1 MKALYPEYIKS
12 IHKSRARE
20 LSRKIR
26 KWLEA
31 LHKKDEVWIYGSKR
45 HRRQTEIW
53 PIAGAKVQ
61 NCSREKR
68 EKEKRKEGK
77 SSQTQDFP
85 GGQRERTG
93 MLCTARLALKI
104 HKIWKYCIL
113 VKVSIQNGLI
123 LSYDDPELE
132 DQMWKVFRRMG
143 VGRYA
148 PKNLKLRN
156 FPCVFHKNITI
167 KLIIDK

>member
-1 MKALYPEYIKS
+1 MDLWIK
-12 IHKSRARE
+12 K
-20 LSRKIR
+20 
-26 KWLEA
+26 
-31 LHKKDEVWIYGSKR
+31 

-68 EKEKRKEGK
+68 GKRKERRGK

-85 GGQRERTG
+85 GGQQERTWILHSQAG
-93 MLCTARLALKI
+93 FKKFIKC
-104 HKIWKYCIL
+104 KYCIL

-132 DQMWKVFRRMG
+132 DQMRKVFRMMG

-156 FPCVFHKNITI
+156 FPCVFHKEYYY
-167 KLIIDK
+167 